1 MVNQDAVI
9 RCRQSAHDLLHEQLG
24 RVWRGAENLYAPGG
38 QIDDKHRIERDETL
52 PRPHFGGKEIRAR
65 DCAPVRPQEGMPRGR
80 TLRDWRQPRRLQD
93 PANRRAA
100 HAMANVL
107 ERALDP
113 RVTPC
118 RILCRHPH
126 DELPD
131 FEKYP
136 APTSLSSV
144 RPLPRNQLAMPSQQP
159 VGRRDGRDLPQ
170 GRAAHPVCP
179 RRQPSAIVVG
189 QTQPTPAKLA
199 TQEPV
204 FFDEVGDRPLLP
216 ALQPASQH
224 RQDHLQRCGV
234 DHEPELIS
242 RAGLKDVGPVLEH
255 YGVA

>member
-1 MVNQDAVI
+1 
-9 RCRQSAHDLLHEQLG
+9 
-24 RVWRGAENLYAPGG
+24 
-38 QIDDKHRIERDETL
+38 
-52 PRPHFGGKEIRAR
+52 
-65 DCAPVRPQEGMPRGR
+65 
-80 TLRDWRQPRRLQD
+80 
-93 PANRRAA
+93 
-100 HAMANVL
+100 MANVL

-113 RVTPC
+113 RVTPR
-118 RILCRHPH
+118 RILGRHPH

-136 APTSLSSV
+136 APTSFSSV
-144 RPLPRNQLAMPSQQP
+144 RPLPRNQLAMPSQQR

-224 RQDHLQRCGV
+224 TQDHLQRCGV
-234 DHEPELIS
+234 EHEPELIS
-242 RAGLKDVGPVLEH
+242 RAGLKDVGRVLEH
-255 YGVA
+255 FYEAARQVTRLLVTFFGDRRQTSSERARPLNQPGDVRANGFAVLPHRQAHDLARSFTLLCALCVARHRAGARYDPTEASRTLRDGSQ